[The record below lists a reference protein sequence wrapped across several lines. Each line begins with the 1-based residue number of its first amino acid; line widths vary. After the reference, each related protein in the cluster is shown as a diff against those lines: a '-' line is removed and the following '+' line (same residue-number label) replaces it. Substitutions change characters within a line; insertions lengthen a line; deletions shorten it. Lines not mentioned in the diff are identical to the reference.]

1 MSMIDIAYSGVQA
14 AQYGMNVTSM
24 NISNLLTPGYSR
36 QGLMQSSV
44 GPMGNVGLSPGNGV
58 QVDSIRRISDQY
70 LTNQVW
76 STNTKTNYFASNQQY
91 LGALEQV
98 IGTDSTSLGKGLDDF
113 FASLSEMTTQPES
126 SALRQQMLNQANSLA
141 TRFNNMNDFIN
152 SQKTSVSTQRNATV
166 DSINS
171 LSTGIADYNK
181 KITEME
187 STGGNTSALRDQRDE
202 LVKQLSGLTDVKVT
216 EDGAGNYTVALK
228 GGQPLVSGK
237 TAGQLSAGQD
247 ANGKPTMS
255 LKFSTSE
262 FNIDPSMGG
271 QLGSLYDYETGTLK
285 DMQDSVQG
293 MAEAVANLF
302 NDQLAK
308 GFDINGNPGKPLF
321 VFDPSDTSGMLK
333 VTDLKPDEIA
343 LSGSAGDDVDGD
355 GQPDGE
361 PGNGDNLQAL
371 LDLKNAKVDI
381 SGMGNMSLNEGA
393 AAVISTIGIASRQN
407 QTELDAA
414 LAVSQQAQ
422 TQRDNLSAVN
432 QDEEAINLQIYMQ
445 AYQSNMKV
453 ISTGNQ
459 IFNDLLNLF

>member
-1 MSMIDIAYSGVQA
+1 MSMIDIAYSGIQA
-14 AQYGMNVTSM
+14 AQFGMNVTSM
-24 NISNLLTPGYSR
+24 NVANRLTSGYTR
-36 QGLMQSSV
+36 QGIMQSAI
-44 GPMGNVGLSPGNGV
+44 GPMGQVGMSAGNGV

-76 STNTKTNYFASNQQY
+76 QTNTKTNYYASNQQFI
-91 LGALEQV
+91 GALEKV

-152 SQKTSVSTQRNATV
+152 SQKTSISTQRGATV

-171 LSTGIADYNK
+171 LSEGIASYNK
-181 KITEME
+181 KITEQE

-202 LVKQLSGLTDVKVT
+202 LVKQLSGLADVKVT
-216 EDGAGNYTVALK
+216 EDSAGNYTVALK

-237 TAGQLSAGQD
+237 TAGTLSAGQD
-247 ANGKPTMS
+247 ANGNPTMS

-262 FNIDPSMGG
+262 FSLNPSMGG

-285 DMQDSVQG
+285 EMQSSVQG
-293 MAEAVANLF
+293 MAETVANLF
-302 NDQLAK
+302 NDQLAQ
-308 GFDINGNPGKPLF
+308 GFDMNGNPGKPLF

-333 VTDLKPDEIA
+333 VTDLTPDEIA
-343 LSGSAGDDVDGD
+343 LSGKADE
-355 GQPDGE
+355 Q
-361 PGNGDNLQAL
+361 GNGDNLQAL
-371 LDLKNAKVDI
+371 IDLKNTKVDI
-381 SGMGNMSLNEGA
+381 DGLGNMSLNEGA
-393 AAVISTIGIASRQN
+393 AAIISTIGIASRQN

-414 LAVSQQAQ
+414 QAVSEQAQ

-453 ISTGNQ
+453 IATGNQ
-459 IFNDLLNLF
+459 IFSDLLNMF